1 MGINFLAAAGGA
13 ALQVAKDLDKKEDE
27 LRTRTQTILD
37 EKVRRTRENQKDFDS
52 KNEKAKETLSSIVE
66 LFPADDPYRYD
77 KARKIL
83 EGGNTHAQKVYGE
96 LYAHKQAGGDINKA
110 YEYIPNADLTGG
122 QGKFS
127 SVDEA
132 LQGLV
137 KMRPVAEMKIAEGT
151 TGMTRLF
158 GIDSNKIYKE
168 MSKGYEEAGMLIPA
182 NASNSTILKDY
193 GSGTINYKNLKKSQ
207 GTLKEQYDNISTKIL
222 NLDKDSP
229 TYDKELKSLE
239 VRQDGILSM
248 QSKFND
254 NSVALKVAEAQASGK
269 STGITYSEHRATW
282 NDAIKGINTSIGF
295 KSDGIASEAMDGKK
309 RLNGAEAIEFRN
321 KKLNEKKKAYARGL
335 LDDKGDFINSDSEDW
350 ANANGFNSVISEIR
364 KEQFGAEGDTS
375 EPNKVPKKKSSKDLV
390 KEIKDKNKTVDINV
404 VKQIKSAIPNISET
418 DLYTTIEGI
427 YPKQETESE
436 DDYMKRISSLIKEVS
451 AEEKGIAKQK
461 KDKEQ
466 RISDLFKPEQP
477 KEGNVGTY
485 QGQNVVL
492 KDGKYRIV
500 DRGRLGKVLN
510 PTEIK
515 NIKKSEGA

>member
-254 NSVALKVAEAQASGK
+254 NSVALKVAEKQASGK
-269 STGITYSEHRATW
+269 STGTTYSEHRATW
-282 NDAIKGINTSIGF
+282 NDTIKGINSSIGF
-295 KSDGIASEAMDGKK
+295 KSDGIASEALDGKK

-321 KKLNEKKKAYARGL
+321 KKLKEKKKAYARGL

-451 AEEKGIAKQK
+451 AQEKGIAKQK

>member
-13 ALQVAKDLDKKEDE
+13 ALQIAKDLDKKEDE
-27 LRTRTQTILD
+27 IRTRTQTILD

-83 EGGNTHAQKVYGE
+83 EGGTTHAQKVYGE

-137 KMRPVAEMKIAEGT
+137 KMRPVAEMKITEGT

-229 TYDKELKSLE
+229 TYDKQLKSLE
-239 VRQDGILSM
+239 ARQNGVLSM

-269 STGITYSEHRATW
+269 STGTTYSEHRATW
-282 NDAIKGINTSIGF
+282 NDAIKGINSSIGF
-295 KSDGIASEAMDGKK
+295 KSDGIASEALDGKK

-375 EPNKVPKKKSSKDLV
+375 EPNKVPKKKSSTDKV
-390 KEIKDKNKTVDINV
+390 REIKEKNKTLDINV
-404 VKQIKSAIPNISET
+404 IKQIKSAIPNISEV
-418 DLYTTIEGI
+418 DLYETIEGI

-436 DDYMKRISSLIKEVS
+436 DEYMKRISSLIKEVS

-461 KDKEQ
+461 KDKKQ
-466 RISDLFKPEQP
+466 RIQDLFKPEQP

>member
-13 ALQVAKDLDKKEDE
+13 ALQIAKDLDKKEDE
-27 LRTRTQTILD
+27 IRTRTQTILD

-83 EGGNTHAQKVYGE
+83 EGGTTHAQKVYGE

-137 KMRPVAEMKIAEGT
+137 KMRPVAEMKITEGT

-229 TYDKELKSLE
+229 TYDKQLKSLE
-239 VRQDGILSM
+239 ARQNGVLSM

-269 STGITYSEHRATW
+269 STGTTYSEHRATW
-282 NDAIKGINTSIGF
+282 NDAIKGINSSIGF
-295 KSDGIASEAMDGKK
+295 KSDGIASEALDGKK

-364 KEQFGAEGDTS
+364 KEQFG
-375 EPNKVPKKKSSKDLV
+375 
-390 KEIKDKNKTVDINV
+390 
-404 VKQIKSAIPNISET
+404 
-418 DLYTTIEGI
+418 
-427 YPKQETESE
+427 
-436 DDYMKRISSLIKEVS
+436 
-451 AEEKGIAKQK
+451 
-461 KDKEQ
+461 
-466 RISDLFKPEQP
+466 
-477 KEGNVGTY
+477 
-485 QGQNVVL
+485 
-492 KDGKYRIV
+492 
-500 DRGRLGKVLN
+500 
-510 PTEIK
+510 
-515 NIKKSEGA
+515 